1 MSVSYTHLD
10 VYKRQDLIQAGY
22 KPGPELGEVLKEML
36 EHVLEEP
43 SDNTK
48 EKLMEFIN
56 KEKY

>member
-1 MSVSYTHLD
+1 MRFVKDTCRD
-10 VYKRQDLIQAGY
+10 RKRFDPGGY